1 MTGSLRCSHLPC
13 KEHPARLGAGTSGS
27 RRATCKEPI
36 GGLSPEEERG
46 DGAEA
51 GREEK
56 AGGVRKRETDDKTTF
71 RGLNFILQTLSS
83 TEGF

>member
-1 MTGSLRCSHLPC
+1 MLSSPLQ
-13 KEHPARLGAGTSGS
+13 GAPGTSGC

-36 GGLSPEEERG
+36 GGLSPEVERG

-51 GREEK
+51 GQEEK

>member
-1 MTGSLRCSHLPC
+1 MLPS
-13 KEHPARLGAGTSGS
+13 PLQGAPGTSGCPHIWVS
-27 RRATCKEPI
+27 QGDLTCKEPI
-36 GGLSPEEERG
+36 EGLSPEEERG